1 MHLIVVVKHC
11 LSCLLQR
18 IFHCPGTC
26 QNQPQYC
33 AYVCKT
39 SRVDALQTIC
49 IDLTNNAIKKGYLL
63 IIVKYC
69 VCSTRY
75 SVMLA
80 YRDDNIFWET
90 LFSCNCGC
98 VGYDMRVVHLFLATN
113 KVQHQKFPKKCRTTM
128 FFVLLSPYS
137 LQGWIHNF
145 STL

>member
-1 MHLIVVVKHC
+1 MSALENFS
-11 LSCLLQR
+11 LSWDMPKSTTILR
-18 IFHCPGTC
+18 I
-26 QNQPQYC
+26 
-33 AYVCKT
+33 CKT
-39 SRVDALQTIC
+39 SRVDAPQTIC

>member
-1 MHLIVVVKHC
+1 MSALENFS
-11 LSCLLQR
+11 LSWDMPKSTTILR
-18 IFHCPGTC
+18 I
-26 QNQPQYC
+26 
-33 AYVCKT
+33 CKT